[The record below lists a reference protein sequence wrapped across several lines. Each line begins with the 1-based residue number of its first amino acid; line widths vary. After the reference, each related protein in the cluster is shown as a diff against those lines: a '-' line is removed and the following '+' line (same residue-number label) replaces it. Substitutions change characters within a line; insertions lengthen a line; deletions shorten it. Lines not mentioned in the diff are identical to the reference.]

1 MNLEVVITME
11 DMGLVMVV
19 SEMNMSMITMALGDI
34 MEEVI
39 MAHMAIMTDGIHI
52 NLSTKVTK

>member
-1 MNLEVVITME
+1 ME
-11 DMGLVMVV
+11 GMGLVMAV